1 MSFGKNSKTPKGN
14 IIKPFS
20 LGSAR
25 VALQPFAIRF
35 PTSVTNQPH
44 FADITNNFHNGTP
57 MLVSGSGSSTA
68 ARAATSVHVAD
79 LSALDEVYLWASNVG
94 TTAAQLTIS
103 FVSGGYM
110 INDSTPADADVDSAL
125 NAPWRVVTTVSPKS
139 GMELV
144 YPGIP
149 LTNNDAV
156 FAVSSN
162 SQIYL
167 SGFVMRKYRVSRT
180 DINQGYDGAD

>member
-1 MSFGKNSKTPKGN
+1 MSFTGNSKIPKGA
-14 IIKPFS
+14 ILKPFS

-25 VALQPFAIRF
+25 VALQPFATRF
-35 PTSVTNQPH
+35 PASFDSHKPEVS
-44 FADITNNFHNGTP
+44 NNFHNGTP

-68 ARAATSVHVAD
+68 AGAAASIHVAD

-110 INDSTPADADVDSAL
+110 TNGQEPATADVAHAL
-125 NAPWRVVTTVSPKS
+125 TAPWRVVTTVSPKS

-149 LTNNDAV
+149 HTNNDAI

-162 SQIYL
+162 SQMYI
-167 SGFVMRKYRVSRT
+167 SGFVMRKYRVSKT
-180 DINQGYDGAD
+180 DINQGYSGAD